1 VWASLA
7 RDYPSQGTSIRVDAP
22 PIIGSRAKA
31 NPSRRP
37 NPLTQTQ
44 RLYHGGPVA
53 VGRPKAGTFLTPDF
67 DTASTYALHGPN
79 QTRRTPLPGVVSNYE
94 LAARARVQTFPSF
107 ADAYAHYGASS
118 TQSLA
123 KRAVQ
128 RAEADIVAVYDEF
141 ILVVP
146 DIVRYAG
153 SEPIV
158 PTQKNPRR
166 LRRNAMVG
174 HELGTARD
182 GTKIQLNWGFHP
194 GGMVWTITEFP
205 GGVIL
210 RSDSAD
216 KAFAAFQEAFERHGG
231 RSNPRR
237 RNPRK
242 PQTETPT
249 SSAAFRRW
257 FGDSKVV
264 DAEGNPL
271 VVYHAGF
278 DVLRSSE
285 GAFRVSYSGRA
296 GMGIYFTP
304 SLSGAERYLG
314 RAHAMHRDHV
324 KIAEYDGLPV
334 PTPPTITAA
343 YLSVQNPAIVDRSEA
358 GGREPSEMLASMV
371 VPKRRYRNLDYE
383 LEDLLRYTR
392 KAGYDGVFVTN
403 GEEVEEILVFDPRQV
418 KSATAN
424 VGTFDPADPDI
435 RRNPRSRTRRTRS
448 RR

>member
-1 VWASLA
+1 
-7 RDYPSQGTSIRVDAP
+7 
-22 PIIGSRAKA
+22 
-31 NPSRRP
+31 
-37 NPLTQTQ
+37 
-44 RLYHGGPVA
+44 
-53 VGRPKAGTFLTPDF
+53 
-67 DTASTYALHGPN
+67 
-79 QTRRTPLPGVVSNYE
+79 
-94 LAARARVQTFPSF
+94 
-107 ADAYAHYGASS
+107 
-118 TQSLA
+118 
-123 KRAVQ
+123 
-128 RAEADIVAVYDEF
+128 
-141 ILVVP
+141 
-146 DIVRYAG
+146 
-153 SEPIV
+153 
-158 PTQKNPRR
+158 
-166 LRRNAMVG
+166 
-174 HELGTARD
+174 
-182 GTKIQLNWGFHP
+182 
-194 GGMVWTITEFP
+194 
-205 GGVIL
+205 
-210 RSDSAD
+210 
-216 KAFAAFQEAFERHGG
+216 
-231 RSNPRR
+231 
-237 RNPRK
+237 
-242 PQTETPT
+242 
-249 SSAAFRRW
+249 
-257 FGDSKVV
+257 V